1 VNKFSNRSSEIEIMD
16 DLDCSGE
23 VVHRTLHEIEFINK
37 WLGGNTITLHE
48 VKSLLLKNKS
58 PNEIRV
64 ADLGCGGGGM
74 LKEIRELCA
83 RLGVRARLTGIDAN
97 PNIINYAIS
106 GNADGPQIEFL
117 CLDIFSEEFRLMQFD
132 IILCT
137 LVAHHFSNKQLSELF
152 KNLKN
157 QATLGVVINDLERN
171 PLAFYSIRFLT
182 SVFSKSAMVKFDA
195 PLSVLRGFK
204 KTELQSILQKA
215 EIDTYNLSWQW
226 AFRWKLVF

>member
-1 VNKFSNRSSEIEIMD
+1 
-16 DLDCSGE
+16 
-23 VVHRTLHEIEFINK
+23 
-37 WLGGNTITLHE
+37 
-48 VKSLLLKNKS
+48 
-58 PNEIRV
+58 
-64 ADLGCGGGGM
+64 
-74 LKEIRELCA
+74 
-83 RLGVRARLTGIDAN
+83 
-97 PNIINYAIS
+97 
-106 GNADGPQIEFL
+106 
-117 CLDIFSEEFRLMQFD
+117 MQFD